1 MTVKVYHLRQKL
13 KPEKGWE
20 EMEKGR
26 IARIILRKENFVQ
39 KKRKWVLTFISTVDI
54 IISSNDISDT

>member
-1 MTVKVYHLRQKL
+1 MKVYHLRQKL

-26 IARIILRKENFVQ
+26 IDWIILRKENFVQ
-39 KKRKWVLTFISTVDI
+39 KKRKWVLTFVSGTDI
-54 IISSNDISDT
+54 IMSSNDISDT